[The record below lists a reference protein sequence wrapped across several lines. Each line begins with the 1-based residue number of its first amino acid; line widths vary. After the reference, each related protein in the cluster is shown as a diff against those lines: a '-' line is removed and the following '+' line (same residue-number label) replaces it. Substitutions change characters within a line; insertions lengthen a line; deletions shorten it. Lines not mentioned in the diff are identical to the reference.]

1 MNRKIYEINELYN
14 TNNNDL
20 INLALKI
27 NESEKIARE
36 NCDEEDKKDYNI
48 YNDLEKYALKLENK
62 NTKDYKKFV
71 KGIEKTLKLNSYFC
85 NEPIQEKYEIYKL
98 ENNIK

>member
-14 TNNNDL
+14 TNDEEL
-20 INLALKI
+20 IKLAIKI

-36 NCDEEDKKDYNI
+36 NCDEDDKKDYNI

-62 NTKDYKKFV
+62 NIKDNKKYI

-85 NEPIQEKYEIYKL
+85 NETIQDKLEIFKL